1 MSTGQAGLLYDVPGP
16 RARARIAILTWA
28 AVLALLGAG
37 FWVWRALTANGQ
49 FEAGKWTP
57 FLDHRLWTTYLL
69 PGLFGTL
76 LSAAISIVIS
86 LVLGTALAVGMISD
100 RRPVRAG
107 STVVVEAFRSVPV
120 LILMIFA
127 YQLFAKYTVFP
138 SAQVP
143 LAAVVFGLSV
153 YNGALIGEILR
164 AGLAALPKGQSEAAL
179 ALGLAKGQTVRL
191 VLLPQAVAAMLPAL
205 ISQMVVVL
213 KDAAL
218 GYQIGYIELIR
229 SGQQAASFYR
239 NFFASL
245 VVVGVIM
252 IAINMALTRV
262 ATWAERRLRE
272 RGGRRP

>member
-1 MSTGQAGLLYDVPGP
+1 MSAAQAGLLYDIPGP
-16 RARARIAILTWA
+16 RARARIAILTWVFVA
-28 AVLALLGAG
+28 ALVGAG
-37 FWVWRALTANGQ
+37 VWVWRALAVNGQ
-49 FEAGKWTP
+49 FEAAKWTP
-57 FLDHRLWTTYLL
+57 FLDHRLWATYLL
-69 PGLFGTL
+69 PGLLGTL
-76 LSAAISIVIS
+76 LSAAISIVVAL
-86 LVLGTALAVGMISD
+86 LVGTALAVGMISD
-100 RRPVRAG
+100 RRLVRTAA
-107 STVVVEAFRSVPV
+107 TVAVEAFRSVPV

-127 YQLFAKYTVFP
+127 YQLFSRYAVFP
-138 SAQVP
+138 STQVP

-164 AGLAALPKGQSEAAL
+164 AGLAALPKGQSEAAV
-179 ALGLAKGQTVRL
+179 AVGLTKGQTVRL
-191 VLLPQAVAAMLPAL
+191 ILLPQAVAAMLPAL

-245 VVVGVIM
+245 VVVAVIM
-252 IAINMALTRV
+252 IAINMALTRL

-272 RGGRRP
+272 KKRS

>member
-1 MSTGQAGLLYDVPGP
+1 MSTVQAGLLYDVPGP
-16 RARARIAILTWA
+16 RARARIAVLTWA
-28 AVLALLGAG
+28 FVAALVGAG
-37 FWVWRALTANGQ
+37 IWVWHALTANGQ
-49 FEAGKWTP
+49 FEAAKWTP
-57 FLDHRLWTTYLL
+57 FLDHQLWTTYLL

-76 LSAAISIVIS
+76 LSAAISIVIA
-86 LVLGTALAVGMISD
+86 LVVGTALAVGMISD
-100 RRPVRAG
+100 RPTVRAAT
-107 STVVVEAFRSVPV
+107 TVAVEAFRSVPV

-127 YQLFAKYTVFP
+127 YQLFSRYAVFP
-138 SAQVP
+138 STQVP

-164 AGLAALPKGQSEAAL
+164 AGFVALPKGQTEAAV
-179 ALGLAKGQTVRL
+179 ALGLTKGQTVRRI
-191 VLLPQAVAAMLPAL
+191 LLPQAVAAMLPAL

-218 GYQIGYIELIR
+218 GYQIGYVELIR

-245 VVVGVIM
+245 VVVAIIM
-252 IAINMALTRV
+252 IAINVALTRV

-272 RGGRRP
+272 KGRRP